1 MAASDC
7 WCSLCCA
14 SAGFQDTVPE
24 VCGQDEQKHCLSWY
38 FAVHADLVRLE
49 VCFNECI
56 VNGNL
61 PSPSRAL
68 HISTHK

>member
-24 VCGQDEQKHCLSWY
+24 VCGQDEQKHCLSWHL
-38 FAVHADLVRLE
+38 AVRADLVRLE
-49 VCFNECI
+49 VCFKNASLLEICP
-56 VNGNL
+56 V
-61 PSPSRAL
+61 
-68 HISTHK
+68 H